1 MDIDQEQN
9 EFISDKG
16 NQKCVHNVAARDAIS
31 LSAEHE
37 GGC

>member
-1 MDIDQEQN
+1 MDIDQ
-9 EFISDKG
+9 G
-16 NQKCVHNVAARDAIS
+16 NQKCVHNVAARGAIS